1 MTITYEGCDIY
12 TLHIGS
18 KTLEVSLDEIE
29 KIQRFDGNKSTFELD
44 GYIEDLE
51 MDIDDLNDMLTRDRE
66 ELEDKDEEISELQNK
81 LYNLEQNLI
90 NLRFN
95 RDYIDEMENK
105 VLELP

>member
-18 KTLEVSLDEIE
+18 KTLELSLSEIE

-51 MDIDDLNDMLTRDRE
+51 MDIDDLNHMLTRDRE

-81 LYNLEQNLI
+81 LYNLEQGV
-90 NLRFN
+90 
-95 RDYIDEMENK
+95 K
-105 VLELP
+105 K

>member
-1 MTITYEGCDIY
+1 MTIIYEGCDIY

-51 MDIDDLNDMLTRDRE
+51 MDIDDLNDMLTKDRE

-81 LYNLEQNLI
+81 LYNLEQGV
-90 NLRFN
+90 
-95 RDYIDEMENK
+95 K
-105 VLELP
+105 K

>member
-18 KTLEVSLDEIE
+18 KTLELSLSEIE

-81 LYNLEQNLI
+81 LYNLEQGV
-90 NLRFN
+90 
-95 RDYIDEMENK
+95 K
-105 VLELP
+105 K

>member
-1 MTITYEGCDIY
+1 MTIIYEGCDIY

-81 LYNLEQNLI
+81 LYNLEQGV
-90 NLRFN
+90 
-95 RDYIDEMENK
+95 K
-105 VLELP
+105 K

>member
-51 MDIDDLNDMLTRDRE
+51 MELRVVKSMLTK
-66 ELEDKDEEISELQNK
+66 DKGEKI
-81 LYNLEQNLI
+81 
-90 NLRFN
+90 R
-95 RDYIDEMENK
+95 
-105 VLELP
+105 